1 VAIFKI
7 FKSATFGLAMWYGVL
22 FSSSALLLV
31 GFLFWETIVFMDRQV
46 DSILRS
52 EMVSLIR
59 GRTAPDP
66 QRLAEDV
73 RRRIPVTD
81 DEGLYYAVVDPQGQL
96 LAGNLRN
103 LGPLTLAA
111 DGSFDL
117 RVPVGPP
124 GDPSDDRVIQ
134 GRLHVLRDGSQ
145 VIVGLDVKDEQ
156 HLQNLIAE
164 TLATGMVL
172 MLLLSVAGAF
182 LFRRAVVARLQKV
195 NRTCEDIMEGD
206 LSQRVPRS
214 GSDDEFDHLSENINR
229 MLDEIQ
235 YLMESKRNMSTT
247 IAHDLRHPLTRLK
260 TLVESILTPATDTGE
275 TKSVVTRVAGE
286 LDHVIE
292 LFNALLRISKVEAGS
307 GRENFQNFRLDIA
320 VADACDLY
328 SPLAD
333 EKCVALRAV
342 FNSPVEIDGD
352 IHLVSQAMAN
362 LLDNALKY
370 TPSGGH
376 IDVSVRLDGS
386 LAEVRVADSGPGVP
400 ADLRPLITR
409 RFYRLDKSRTTPGH
423 GLGLTLVAAVVKL
436 HRGSLTLAD
445 NNPGLDVR
453 LRLPLGHADR
463 RGFAST

>member
-1 VAIFKI
+1 MTVLKA
-7 FKSATFGLAMWYGVL
+7 FKSATFGLAIWYGVL

-52 EMVSLIR
+52 EMVSLVR

-66 QRLAEDV
+66 ERLAEEI
-73 RRRIPVTD
+73 RRRIPVID
-81 DEGLYYAVVDPQGQL
+81 EEGLYYAVLDPAGEL

-103 LGPLTLAA
+103 FDALSTSS

-117 RVPVGPP
+117 RL
-124 GDPSDDRVIQ
+124 PSPERNLERVVQ
-134 GRLHVLRDGSQ
+134 GRVHVLPDGYR
-145 VIVGLDVKDEQ
+145 VLVALDVQDEQ

-164 TLATGMVL
+164 TLITGIVL

-214 GSDDEFDHLSENINR
+214 GADDEFDHLSENINR

-260 TLVESILTPATDTGE
+260 TLIETILAPSTDTQE
-275 TKSVVTRVAGE
+275 TRSVVTRVAVE
-286 LDHVIE
+286 LDNVIE

-307 GRENFQNFRLDIA
+307 GRENFQQFRLDIA

-328 SPLAD
+328 SPLAE
-333 EKCVALRAV
+333 EKAIVLHLDRAEA
-342 FNSPVEIDGD
+342 VEIDGD
-352 IHLVSQAMAN
+352 IHLLSQAIAN
-362 LLDNALKY
+362 LLDNAVKY
-370 TPSGGH
+370 TPSGGR
-376 IDVSVRLDGS
+376 IDVAARLDGGM
-386 LAEVRVADSGPGVP
+386 AELRVADTGPGVP
-400 ADLRPLITR
+400 PEVRPLITR
-409 RFYRLDKSRTTPGH
+409 RFFRMDKSRTTPGH
-423 GLGLTLVAAVVKL
+423 GLGLTLVAAVAKL
-436 HRGSLTLAD
+436 HRGQLILGD
-445 NNPGLDVR
+445 NEPGLDVR
-453 LRLPLGHADR
+453 IRVPLGHAER
-463 RGFAST
+463 RGFAIT